1 MSNFW
6 IVTLTTRSRPLPKS
20 SNSLFIPPTN
30 RPLTAPVQS
39 ANVVNNVVS
48 TTTFSQFSSL
58 PRAMAKRPA
67 QEALEDNLYAD
78 SPSAKKAKVQLTSEA
93 SQQGNG
99 NNAAAFAVTSP
110 IIGGYENGEANG
122 HGIEATNGHSRA
134 TSPERSP
141 SPEIDDEP
149 LILVPSR
156 QTAPIEGFS
165 DLYLDT
171 ISRSVLD
178 FDFEKLCSVTLSNIN
193 VYACLVC
200 GKYFQGRGT
209 KSHAYFHS
217 LEIGHHVYVNMQ
229 TKKVYVLPEGYEVTS
244 KSLEDIKFVVD
255 PRISFVG
262 MNNIKENDY
271 FNVVIQALAHIPPL
285 RNFLMLEDL
294 SQKPEL
300 VKRFS
305 VLVRKIWNTRAFKS
319 HVSPHELLQQI
330 SRQSNKKFDLLHQSD
345 PVDFLSWFLN
355 NLHLALGGS
364 KTKPGTS
371 IVHKVFQGKLKVE
384 SQQITAKADAGDR
397 LRFEEAAEVLVE
409 TNRYLML
416 TLDLPAAPLF
426 QDELDKNIIPQ
437 IPLTSILSKYDG
449 LKAQEHLNT
458 RKRYRLIHPLPLF
471 LLFHIKRFS
480 KNKFVTERNP
490 TIVTFPVRSLD
501 MSPYVEPNPT
511 IHPPGEPIWYDL
523 VANVTH
529 EAVRIR
535 DDSVEGEAER
545 KVWRVQVRDR
555 AREEWLEVQDLYVE
569 RVATETL
576 FTKESYLMVWERR
589 KDKKGKGKK

>member
-1 MSNFW
+1 
-6 IVTLTTRSRPLPKS
+6 
-20 SNSLFIPPTN
+20 
-30 RPLTAPVQS
+30 
-39 ANVVNNVVS
+39 
-48 TTTFSQFSSL
+48 
-58 PRAMAKRPA
+58 MAKRQAEEP
-67 QEALEDNLYAD
+67 LEDVVAKD
-78 SPSAKKAKVQLTSEA
+78 SPASKKARMEDFPIPH
-93 SQQGNG
+93 SQTNG
-99 NNAAAFAVTSP
+99 YGSKTGAPALVNGQQREVYERNGEDIFAAAQQEEEESEEAAPQPVSP
-110 IIGGYENGEANG
+110 DVEEDQSAYTA
-122 HGIEATNGHSRA
+122 
-134 TSPERSP
+134 
-141 SPEIDDEP
+141 
-149 LILVPSR
+149 PSR
-156 QTAPIEGFS
+156 QAAPLEGYT

-171 ISRSVLD
+171 INRFVLD
-178 FDFEKLCSVTLSNIN
+178 FDFEKLCSVSLSNIN

-200 GKYFQGRGT
+200 GKYYQGRGP
-209 KSHAYFHS
+209 KSYAYFHA
-217 LEIGHHVYVNMQ
+217 LEVGHHVYVNMQ
-229 TKKVYVLPEGYEVTS
+229 TKRVYVLPEGYEVKS

-255 PRISFVG
+255 PQLSKDEVMRLDSQAKDAWDLGGKKYRPGKPVRYGLEGAILTKLTGFVG

-271 FNVVIQALAHIPPL
+271 FNVIVQALAHIPPL
-285 RNFLMLEDL
+285 RNFFMLEDL

-300 VKRFS
+300 VQRFS
-305 VLVRKIWNTRAFKS
+305 VLVRKIWNTHAFKS

-330 SRQSNKKFDLLHQSD
+330 SRQSNKRFDLLHQSD

-371 IVHKVFQGKLKVE
+371 IVQKVFQGKLKVE

-397 LRFEEAAEVLVE
+397 LRFEEAAEVLVD

-437 IPLTSILSKYDG
+437 VPLTSVLSKYDG

-458 RKRYRLIHPLPLF
+458 RKRYRLLHPLPPY

-480 KNKFVTERNP
+480 KNKFVSERNP

-501 MSPYVEPNPT
+501 MSPYVEPNPS
-511 IHPPGEPIWYDL
+511 IHSPGEPIWYDL

-529 EAVRIR
+529 EAVRTR
-535 DDSVEGEAER
+535 DDSVEGEAEK

-555 AREEWLEVQDLYVE
+555 ARDEWLEVQDLFVE

-576 FTKESYLMVWERR
+576 FTKESYLMLWERR
-589 KDKKGKGKK
+589 KDVKKNGR